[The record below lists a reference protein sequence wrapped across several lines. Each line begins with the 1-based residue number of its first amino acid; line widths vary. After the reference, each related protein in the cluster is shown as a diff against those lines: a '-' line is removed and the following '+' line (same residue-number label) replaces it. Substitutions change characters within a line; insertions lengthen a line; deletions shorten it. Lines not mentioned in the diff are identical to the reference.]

1 MSITL
6 ADLKQ
11 HSRERADMVNN
22 DFISDSELT
31 SYINHSIAELHDM
44 MVQSYGSD
52 YTINQALYTLVTGND
67 PDNDGSSVLIS
78 TLIPANDFYKL
89 VGIDAK
95 INSQDWSTLRPY
107 SFNERNRFQRFG
119 VWDRLGITSLRYRM
133 IGNTMR
139 FVPSQTG
146 NIPLRIWYIP
156 VAPILSADTDT
167 LDDLNQYSEYVIVD
181 AAIKMLQKEESDP
194 SVLMAQKQAL
204 KRRIEEAAQNR
215 DAGKPESVSDIY
227 AEDDFYWF

>member
-1 MSITL
+1 
-6 ADLKQ
+6 
-11 HSRERADMVNN
+11 MVNN
-22 DFISDSELT
+22 NFISDSELS

-52 YTINQALYTLVTGND
+52 YVVNQALYTIIMGND
-67 PDNDGSSVLIS
+67 PDNDGTS
-78 TLIPANDFYKL
+78 IPIATMIPSNDFYKL

-133 IGNTMR
+133 IGNTIR
-139 FVPSQTG
+139 FVPSQTSY
-146 NIPLRIWYIP
+146 IPIRIWYIP
-156 VAPILSADTDT
+156 VAPILVNDTDT
-167 LDDLNQYSEYVIVD
+167 LDDLNQFSEYVIVD

-194 SVLMAQKQAL
+194 SILMAQKQQL

-215 DAGKPESVSDIY
+215 DAGKPESVSDIF